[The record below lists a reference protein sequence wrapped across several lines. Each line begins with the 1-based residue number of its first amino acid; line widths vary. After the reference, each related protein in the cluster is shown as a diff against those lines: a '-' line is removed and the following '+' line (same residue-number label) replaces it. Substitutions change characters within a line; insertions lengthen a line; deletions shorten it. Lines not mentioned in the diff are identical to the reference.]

1 MQRSVHLPVTVRLQ
15 DAVSV
20 TGMRKILFL
29 LSAALVCF
37 GLLPSPALA
46 QYENG
51 SIVGTVHDNS
61 GAVIPSATV
70 TVTNIATGVVST
82 RQTNDSGDYEVPA
95 LRVGQYNVDVTKSG
109 FAPVRATE
117 IAVSV
122 GARQRIDL
130 TMQIGEASTT
140 VEVSGVSLQV
150 ETDTSQRGQI
160 VTQYQTAAL
169 PLVSRNYSDLIGLT
183 TGVRQT
189 TQSYSSTSN
198 TGLVREGSFNVN
210 GQRSI
215 FNNFLLDG
223 MDNNAY
229 GESNQGFSNQII
241 QPAPDSIAQFQVVTN
256 NETAEYGRASG
267 AVVNVAFGQ
276 GGNQFHG
283 RVYEFIRNTDL
294 NATGFFRPPGGQKPS
309 YNRNQ
314 FGGNI
319 NGPILKNR
327 LFFFLDYEGFRQVRK
342 QISTATLPT
351 PSQLA
356 GKFSKD
362 VYDPYSGTK
371 YAAGTSILN
380 APDISPSAIT
390 IAKLIGQLPITS
402 ATSNNF
408 TTLQRSNNR
417 SDKGDLRLDWTPNQK
432 NSFFLRVSDLK
443 QNATD
448 FPIFGLPLDG
458 SSNGDQRILD
468 QQIALGY
475 TRVIGSNQLLDARLG
490 LSRTKAGKFSRS
502 IGTNPGF
509 TFPGLPTDPLVAGG
523 IPGIGI
529 TGFSALGRQT
539 TNPQFQNPALLDPKV
554 NYSWVIKNH
563 SLKVGYEYQQVWMAV
578 QDTNPLYG
586 GFTYA
591 GGYSRNYAAASVP
604 GGKLESATSD
614 NYVADFLWGSTSA
627 YSLSSYFVAHL
638 RNRSNFAYV
647 QDDWKVSPKL
657 TINMGLRY
665 EYTTPYWEQ
674 KNQQSNFDPSLAATD
689 PLHAMVPVSATGNKY
704 GYDPDRND
712 FAPRFGFAYAP
723 DDKTAIRGGYG
734 ISYSHYDRAGSGNI
748 LAINP
753 PEALFVTVTQ
763 TAPNAGGKAP
773 YTSMDKGFPSST
785 LTFDPKTD
793 NVAYID
799 SNRYRDS
806 YVHNYYLDVQRTVAK
821 NILFDV
827 AYVGNHGLKLLQFAN
842 YNQADP
848 RVIANNAFVRPISTY
863 GDITIALHQAYS
875 NYNALQVRYE
885 QRMVAGLTLL
895 NSFTWSHALDN
906 AGASLEA
913 NTPSLQDYRNPAA
926 DYAQSEYNQ
935 PIVNTTSLVYE
946 LPFGRGRHWMNTGG
960 ILNQVLGQWQ
970 VSAVN
975 QAMSG
980 FPYQINYTPPT
991 QNQVSGIGASY
1002 RGQNL
1007 YRPNRVPGVKLNSL
1021 DKSKS
1026 TGSSLQYINVGTSG
1040 SPSAISIPAARDAN
1054 NNLLSPFGNISRD
1067 PGRSPLYTT
1076 LNLAFN
1082 KRFDTPMEQLKV
1094 EFRGELYNA
1103 FNHTNFV
1110 TPGGGISVASN
1121 GSLTGGTITSTFDP
1135 RIIQFGAKILF

>member
-1 MQRSVHLPVTVRLQ
+1 MKRCIHGPVIVRIQNAISVR
-15 DAVSV
+15 
-20 TGMRKILFL
+20 GMRKIFQFL
-29 LSAALVCF
+29 TLALVCLV
-37 GLLPSPALA
+37 LLQGRALA

-51 SIVGTVHDNS
+51 SIVGTVHDGS
-61 GAVIPSATV
+61 GAVVPDATV
-70 TVTNIATGVVST
+70 KVTNIATGVVTT

-95 LRVGQYNVDVTKSG
+95 LRVGQYNIEVNKAG
-109 FAPVRATE
+109 FAPTRATDITVS
-117 IAVSV
+117 IA
-122 GARQRIDL
+122 ARQRIDL
-130 TMQIGEASTT
+130 TLQIGETSTT

-189 TQSYSSTSN
+189 TGSMSTASN
-198 TGLVREGSFNVN
+198 TGLLREGSFNVN

-267 AVVNVAFGQ
+267 AVVNVAFAQ
-276 GGNQFHG
+276 GTNQFHG
-283 RVYEFIRNTDL
+283 RVYEFLRNTDL
-294 NATGFFRPPGGQKPS
+294 NATGFFRPPGGQKPA

-314 FGGNI
+314 FGGNVG
-319 NGPILKNR
+319 GPIVHDH
-327 LFFFLDYEGFRQVRK
+327 LFFFLDYEGFRQARK
-342 QISTATLPT
+342 QISSATLPT
-351 PSQLA
+351 PNQLA
-356 GKFSKD
+356 GKFSKT
-362 VYDPYSGTK
+362 VYDPFDQTP
-371 YAAGTSILN
+371 YAAGASILN
-380 APDISPSAIT
+380 SPHISPAALK
-390 IAKLIGQLPITS
+390 IASLISQQGPTA
-402 ATSNNF
+402 ATQNNF
-408 TTLQRSNNR
+408 TTLQRSNNF
-417 SDKGDLRLDWTPNQK
+417 SDKGDLRLDWTLNQK

-448 FPIFGLPLDG
+448 FPVFGLPLDG
-458 SSNGDQRILD
+458 NSNGKQRILD

-490 LSRTKAGKFSRS
+490 LSRTKAGKFSLS
-502 IGTNPGF
+502 IGQDAGLV
-509 TFPGLPTDPLVAGG
+509 FPGLPTDPTVAGG

-529 TGFSALGRQT
+529 TGFTALGRQT

-563 SLKVGYEYQQVWMAV
+563 SLKAGYEYQQIWMAV

-586 GFTYA
+586 GFTFA
-591 GGYSRNYAAASVP
+591 GGYSRKYANGTTAETS
-604 GGKLESATSD
+604 TSD
-614 NYVADFLWGSTSA
+614 NTFADFLWGASSA

-638 RNRSNFAYV
+638 RNRSNFGYF

-657 TINMGLRY
+657 TLNMGLRY

-674 KNQQSNFDPSLAATD
+674 KNLQSNFDPTLAASN
-689 PLHAMVPVSATGNKY
+689 PLGAMVPVSATGNKY

-734 ISYSHYDRAGSGNI
+734 VSFSHYDRAGSGNI

-763 TAPNAGGKAP
+763 KPAPAGGTGT
-773 YTSMDKGFPSST
+773 YTSMDQGFPKST

-793 NVAYID
+793 NVSYID
-799 SNRYRDS
+799 SKRYRDS
-806 YVHNYYLDVQRTVAK
+806 YVHNYYLDVQRTLAK

-848 RVIANNAFVRPISTY
+848 NVIVNKTFARPIPTY
-863 GDITIALHQAYS
+863 GDITIAMHQAYS
-875 NYNALQVRYE
+875 NYNSLQLRYE

-895 NSFTWSHALDN
+895 NSFTWSHAMDN

-913 NTPSLQDYRNPAA
+913 NTPSMQDYRNPAA
-926 DYAQSEYNQ
+926 DYSQSEYNQ
-935 PIVNTTSLVYE
+935 PIVNTTSVVYE
-946 LPFGRGRHWMNTGG
+946 LPFGRGRRFMDTGG
-960 ILNQVLGQWQ
+960 ILNQLLGQWQ

-975 QAMSG
+975 QATSG

-991 QNQVSGIGASY
+991 ANQVSGIAASY
-1002 RGQNL
+1002 RGSNL
-1007 YRPNRVPGVKLNSL
+1007 YRPNRVGGVKVSSL
-1021 DKSKS
+1021 DKSKA
-1026 TGSSLQYINVGTSG
+1026 TANALQYINLASV
-1040 SPSAISIPAARDAN
+1040 SIPTSPN
-1054 NNLLSPFGNISRD
+1054 STVNGIPVSPFGNMSRNPD
-1067 PGRSPLYTT
+1067 RSPAFNA
-1076 LNLAFN
+1076 LNIAFN
-1082 KRFDTPMEQLKV
+1082 KRFDTPMERLKV

-1103 FNHTNFV
+1103 FNHTNFT
-1110 TPGGGISVASN
+1110 TPGGGISVSSSGA
-1121 GSLTGGTITSTFDP
+1121 LTGGTITNTFDP
-1135 RIIQFGAKILF
+1135 RIIQFGAKVLF

>member
-1 MQRSVHLPVTVRLQ
+1 MQSSIHNPVIARIQ
-15 DAVSV
+15 SIANFI
-20 TGMRKILFL
+20 GMRRNFFFL
-29 LSAALVCF
+29 TWALTCLA
-37 GLLPSPALA
+37 LLPLTAWA

-51 SIVGTVHDNS
+51 SIVGTIHDSS
-61 GAVIPSATV
+61 GAVVAGADV
-70 TVTNIATGVVST
+70 KVTNVATGVIST
-82 RQTNDSGDYEVPA
+82 RQTNESGDYEVPA
-95 LRVGQYNVDVTKSG
+95 LRVGQYNIEATKTG
-109 FAPVRATE
+109 FAPGRATD
-117 IAVSV
+117 ISVSV

-130 TMQIGEASTT
+130 TLQIGETSTT

-150 ETDTSQRGQI
+150 ETDTSQRGQV

-198 TGLVREGSFNVN
+198 TGLTREGSFNVN

-283 RVYEFIRNTDL
+283 RVYEFLRNTDL
-294 NATGFFRPPGGQKPS
+294 NATGFFRPPGGKKPS

-314 FGGNI
+314 FGGNF
-319 NGPILKNR
+319 NGPIIKDH
-327 LFFFLDYEGFRQVRK
+327 LFFFLDYEGSRQVRK

-351 PSQLA
+351 PNQLA
-356 GKFSKD
+356 GKFSKP
-362 VYDPYSGTK
+362 VYDPYDGTS
-371 YAAGTSILN
+371 YAAGTSILSS
-380 APDISPSAIT
+380 PHISPSART
-390 IAKLIGQLPITS
+390 IAGLIGQLNPTS
-402 ATSNNF
+402 ATVNNF
-408 TTLQRSNNR
+408 TTFQRSNNYT
-417 SDKGDLRLDWTPNQK
+417 DKGDLRLDYAINSK
-432 NSFFLRVSDLK
+432 NSVFVRASHLK
-443 QNATD
+443 TNATD

-458 SSNGDQRILD
+458 NSNGKQRILD
-468 QQIALGY
+468 QQIAGGY
-475 TRVIGSNQLLDARLG
+475 TRVIGSNQLLDVRLG
-490 LSRTKAGKFSRS
+490 FSRTRAGKYSLS

-539 TNPQFQNPALLDPKV
+539 TNPQFQNPSLLNPKV
-554 NYSWVIKNH
+554 NYSWVVKNH
-563 SLKVGYEYQQVWMAV
+563 SLKAGYEYQQIWMDV

-586 GFTYA
+586 GFTFA
-591 GGYSRNYAAASVP
+591 GGYSRNYV
-604 GGKLESATSD
+604 GGKTAETLTND
-614 NYVADFLWGSTSA
+614 NSFADFLWGASSA
-627 YSLSSYFVAHL
+627 YSLSSYFVAQL
-638 RNRSNFAYV
+638 RNRSNFAYL

-657 TINMGLRY
+657 TLNIGLRY
-665 EYTTPYWEQ
+665 EYTTPYWEE
-674 KNQQSNFDPSLAATD
+674 KNRQANFNPSLAASN
-689 PLHAMVPVSATGNKY
+689 PLGAMVPVSSTGNKY
-704 GYDPDRND
+704 GYEPDRND
-712 FAPRFGFAYAP
+712 FAPRFGFAYAV

-734 ISYSHYDRAGSGNI
+734 ISFSHYDRAGSGNI

-753 PEALFVTVTQ
+753 PNALFVTVTQ
-763 TAPNAGGKAP
+763 TAPNAGGSASYVP
-773 YTSMDKGFPSST
+773 IDQGFPTST
-785 LTFDPKTD
+785 LNFNPITA

-806 YVHNYYLDVQRTVAK
+806 YVHNYYLDVQRTLMK
-821 NILFDV
+821 NTMLDI

-848 RVIANNAFVRPISTY
+848 TVITNGKFTRPISTY
-863 GDITIALHQAYS
+863 GDITLAMHEAYS
-875 NYNALQVRYE
+875 NYNALQIRYE

-895 NSFTWSHALDN
+895 NSFGWSHALDN

-926 DYAQSEYNQ
+926 DYGQSEYNQ

-946 LPFGRGRHWMNTGG
+946 LPFGRGRHYMDRGG
-960 ILNQVLGQWQ
+960 VLNQVFGQWQ

-991 QNQVSGIGASY
+991 GNQVSGISASY

-1007 YRPNRVPGVKLNSL
+1007 YRPNRIPGVKLNSL

-1026 TGSSLQYINVGTSG
+1026 TGTSLQYINLA
-1040 SPSAISIPAARDAN
+1040 AISLPTTTPVVN
-1054 NNLLSPFGNISRD
+1054 GVPVSPFGNMTRD
-1067 PGRSPLYTT
+1067 PGRSPIFTT

-1082 KRFDTPMEQLKV
+1082 KRFDTPVETMKV

-1103 FNHTNFV
+1103 FNHTNF
-1110 TPGGGISVASN
+1110 TQPGGGIGTSGAN
-1121 GSLTGGTITSTFDP
+1121 LTGGTITSTFDP

>member
-1 MQRSVHLPVTVRLQ
+1 MQRSIYFPVIVHIQSADSVVR
-15 DAVSV
+15 
-20 TGMRKILFL
+20 MRRIYYL
-29 LSAALVCF
+29 LTAALVCLA
-37 GLLPSPALA
+37 LLPSRALA

-51 SIVGTVHDNS
+51 SIVGTVHDGS
-61 GAVIPSATV
+61 GAVVSGATV
-70 TVTNIATGVVST
+70 AVTNAATGVVST

-95 LRVGQYNVDVTKSG
+95 LRVGQYNVEVTKSG
-109 FAPVRATE
+109 FAPARATD
-117 IAVSV
+117 ISVSV
-122 GARQRIDL
+122 AARQRIDL
-130 TMQIGEASTT
+130 TLQIGETSTT
-140 VEVSGVSLQV
+140 VEVSGVSLQM

-267 AVVNVAFGQ
+267 AVVNVAFAQ
-276 GGNQFHG
+276 GGNKFHG

-294 NATGFFRPPGGQKPS
+294 NATGFFRPPGGKKPS

-314 FGGNI
+314 FGGNF
-319 NGPILKNR
+319 NGPIIKDH

-342 QISTATLPT
+342 QVSTATLPT
-351 PSQLA
+351 PNQLA
-356 GKFSKD
+356 GKFSKP
-362 VYDPYSGTK
+362 VYDPYDGTS

-380 APDISPSAIT
+380 APHISPSART
-390 IAKLIGQLPITS
+390 IAGLIGQLNPTS
-402 ATSNNF
+402 ATVNNF
-408 TTLQRSNNR
+408 TTFQRSNNYT
-417 SDKGDLRLDWTPNQK
+417 DKGDLRLDYAIDSK
-432 NSFFLRVSDLK
+432 NSVFVRASHLK
-443 QNATD
+443 TNATD

-458 SSNGDQRILD
+458 SSNGKQRILD
-468 QQIALGY
+468 QQIAGGY
-475 TRVIGSNQLLDARLG
+475 TRVIGANQLLDVRFG
-490 LSRTKAGKFSRS
+490 FSRTKAGKYSLS

-509 TFPGLPTDPLVAGG
+509 TYPGLPTDPTVAGG

-529 TGFSALGRQT
+529 TGFAALGRQT
-539 TNPQFQNPALLDPKV
+539 TNPQFQNPSLMNPKV
-554 NYSWVIKNH
+554 NYTWVIKNH
-563 SLKVGYEYQQVWMAV
+563 SLKAGYEYQQIWMDV

-591 GGYSRNYAAASVP
+591 GGYSRNYKLAQ
-604 GGKLESATSD
+604 GQQLESSTSD
-614 NYVADFLWGSTSA
+614 NTFADFLWGASSA
-627 YSLSSYFVAHL
+627 YSLSSYFVAQL
-638 RNRSNFAYV
+638 RNRSNFAYL

-657 TINMGLRY
+657 TLNIGLRY
-665 EYTTPYWEQ
+665 EYSTPYWDE
-674 KNQQSNFDPSLAATD
+674 KNRQANFNPALAASN
-689 PLHAMVPVSATGNKY
+689 PLGAMVPVTSTGNKY
-704 GYDPDRND
+704 GYNPDRND
-712 FAPRFGFAYAP
+712 WAPRFGFAFAA
-723 DDKTAIRGGYG
+723 DDKTTIRGGYG
-734 ISYSHYDRAGSGNI
+734 ISFSHYDRAGSGNI

-753 PEALFVTVTQ
+753 PNALFVTVTQ
-763 TAPNAGGKAP
+763 TAPNAGGNAATYVP
-773 YTSMDKGFPSST
+773 MDQGFPSST
-785 LTFDPKTD
+785 LNFNPITA
-793 NVAYID
+793 NVTYID
-799 SNRYRDS
+799 GNRYRDS
-806 YVHNYYLDVQRTVAK
+806 YVHNYYVDVQRTLMK
-821 NILFDV
+821 NTLLDI
-827 AYVGNHGLKLLQFAN
+827 AYVGNHGLKLLQLAN

-848 RVIANNAFVRPISTY
+848 NVITKNKFTRPLSTY
-863 GDITIALHQAYS
+863 GDITIAMHSAYS

-895 NSFTWSHALDN
+895 NSFSWSHALDN

-913 NTPSLQDYRNPAA
+913 NTPSPQDYRNLAA
-926 DYAQSEYNQ
+926 DYGQSEYNQ

-946 LPFGRGRHWMNTGG
+946 LPFGRGRHFMNTGG
-960 ILNQVLGQWQ
+960 VLNQVLGQWQ

-991 QNQVSGIGASY
+991 NNQVSGIAASY
-1002 RGQNL
+1002 RGANL
-1007 YRPNRVPGVKLNSL
+1007 YRPNRVRGVSLNSL

-1026 TGSSLQYINVGTSG
+1026 NGTSLQYINTA
-1040 SPSAISIPAARDAN
+1040 AISLPATAN
-1054 NNLLSPFGNISRD
+1054 TNNVPLTPFGNMSRD
-1067 PGRSPLYTT
+1067 PGRSPIFTT

-1082 KRFDTPMEQLKV
+1082 KRFDTPVEAMKV

-1103 FNHTNFV
+1103 FNHTNF
-1110 TPGGGISVASN
+1110 TQPGGGISRASN
-1121 GSLTGGTITSTFDP
+1121 GQLTGGAITSTFDP
-1135 RIIQFGAKILF
+1135 RIIQFGAKVLF

>member
-1 MQRSVHLPVTVRLQ
+1 MQFSINPPTITGRRDAFSVSSLRRIF
-15 DAVSV
+15 S
-20 TGMRKILFL
+20 FL
-29 LSAALVCF
+29 TAALVCLALIP
-37 GLLPSPALA
+37 GRALA

-51 SIVGTVHDNS
+51 SIVGSVHDSS
-61 GAVIPSATV
+61 GAVVSDATV
-70 TVTNIATGVVST
+70 KVTNIATGVVST

-95 LRVGQYNVDVTKSG
+95 LRVGQYNVEISKSG
-109 FAPVRATE
+109 FAPTQATN
-117 IAVSV
+117 ITVSV
-122 GARQRIDL
+122 AARQRIDL
-130 TMQIGEASTT
+130 TLKVGETSTT

-267 AVVNVAFGQ
+267 AVVNVAFAQ
-276 GGNQFHG
+276 GTNQFHG

-294 NATGFFRPPGGQKPS
+294 NATGFFRPPGGQKPA

-319 NGPILKNR
+319 GGPIVKDH
-327 LFFFLDYEGFRQVRK
+327 LFFFLDYEGFRQSRK
-342 QISTATLPT
+342 QISSATLPT
-351 PSQLA
+351 PTELA
-356 GKFSKD
+356 GKFGKT
-362 VYDPYSGTK
+362 VYSPYDGTA

-380 APDISPSAIT
+380 DSHISPAART
-390 IAKLIGQLPITS
+390 INGLIAGLNPSS
-402 ATSNNF
+402 ATTNNF

-458 SSNGDQRILD
+458 QSNGDQRILD

-475 TRVIGSNQLLDARLG
+475 TRVIGANQLLDARLG

-509 TFPGLPTDPLVAGG
+509 SFPGLPTDPIVTGG

-529 TGFSALGRQT
+529 SGFSALGRQV
-539 TNPQFQNPALLDPKV
+539 TNPQFQNPALLNPKV

-591 GGYSRNYAAASVP
+591 GGYSRNYT
-604 GGKLESATSD
+604 GGKTTESATND
-614 NYVADFLWGSTSA
+614 NYYADFLWGATSS

-657 TINMGLRY
+657 TLNLGVRY

-674 KNQQSNFDPSLAATD
+674 KNLQSNFDPSLANSSD
-689 PLHAMVPVSATGNKY
+689 PRNAIVPVSASGNKY

-712 FAPRFGFAYAP
+712 FAPRIGFAYAA

-753 PEALFVTVTQ
+753 PEALFVTVSQ
-763 TAPNAGGKAP
+763 AAPNAGGKGQ
-773 YTSMDKGFPSST
+773 YTPMDQGFPSNT

-793 NVAYID
+793 NIAYID

-806 YVHNYYLDVQRTVAK
+806 YVHNYYLDVQRTLAK
-821 NILFDV
+821 NILLDV

-842 YNQADP
+842 FNQADP
-848 RVIANNAFVRPISTY
+848 KVITNNQFTRPIPTY

-875 NYNALQVRYE
+875 NYNGLQVRYE
-885 QRMVAGLTLL
+885 QRMVGGLTLL
-895 NSFTWSHALDN
+895 NSFTWSHTLDN
-906 AGASLEA
+906 SGASLEA

-926 DYAQSEYNQ
+926 DYSQSEYNQ

-946 LPFGRGRHWMNTGG
+946 LPFGRGRHWLNEGG
-960 ILNQVLGQWQ
+960 IVNQVLGQWQ

-975 QAMSG
+975 QATSG
-980 FPYQINYTPPT
+980 FPYQITYTPPT
-991 QNQVSGIGASY
+991 GNQVSGIAASY

-1007 YRPNRVPGVKLNSL
+1007 YRPNRISGVKLNSL

-1026 TGSSLQYINVGTSG
+1026 TGTSLQYINMAAIAIPTSTPTVNG
-1040 SPSAISIPAARDAN
+1040 IPV
-1054 NNLLSPFGNISRD
+1054 SPFGNMARD
-1067 PGRSPLYTT
+1067 PGRSPAYNS
-1076 LNLAFN
+1076 LNIAMN
-1082 KRFDTPMEQLKV
+1082 KRFDTPLESLKV

-1103 FNHTNFV
+1103 FNHTNFPQ
-1110 TPGGGISVASN
+1110 PGGGISVSST
-1121 GSLTGGTITSTFDP
+1121 GTLSGGTITSTLDP
-1135 RIIQFGAKILF
+1135 RIIQFGLKVLF

>member
-1 MQRSVHLPVTVRLQ
+1 
-15 DAVSV
+15 
-20 TGMRKILFL
+20 MRRILYL
-29 LSAALVCF
+29 MTAALVCLAF
-37 GLLPSPALA
+37 LPGRALA

-51 SIVGTVHDNS
+51 SIVGTVHDGS
-61 GAVIPSATV
+61 GAVVPTATV
-70 TVTNIATGVVST
+70 KVTNIATGVVST

-95 LRVGQYNVDVTKSG
+95 LRVGQYNVEVTKSG
-109 FAPVRATE
+109 FAPTRATD
-117 IAVSV
+117 ISVSV
-122 GARQRIDL
+122 AARQRIDL
-130 TMQIGEASTT
+130 TLQVGETSTT
-140 VEVSGVSLQV
+140 VEVSGVSLQM

-267 AVVNVAFGQ
+267 AVVNVAFAQ

-314 FGGNI
+314 FGGNF
-319 NGPILKNR
+319 NGPIIKDH

-351 PSQLA
+351 PNQLK
-356 GKFSKD
+356 GVFSKD
-362 VYDPYSGTK
+362 VYDPYDSTK
-371 YAAGTSILN
+371 KYVAGTSILN
-380 APDISPSAIT
+380 APDISPSART
-390 IAKLIGQLPITS
+390 IAGMVSQLPNLTS
-402 ATSNNF
+402 ATVNNF
-408 TTLQRSNNR
+408 TTFQRSNNNT
-417 SDKGDLRLDWTPNQK
+417 DKGDLRLDYAIDSK
-432 NSFFLRVSDLK
+432 NSVFVRASHLK
-443 QNATD
+443 TNATD

-458 SSNGDQRILD
+458 SSNGKQRILD
-468 QQIALGY
+468 QQIAGGY
-475 TRVIGSNQLLDARLG
+475 TRVIGANQLLDVRLG
-490 LSRTKAGKFSRS
+490 FSRTRAGKFSLS
-502 IGTNPGF
+502 IGTDPGF
-509 TFPGLPTDPLVAGG
+509 TFPGLPTDPIVAGG

-529 TGFSALGRQT
+529 TGFAALGRQT
-539 TNPQFQNPALLDPKV
+539 TNPQFQNPSLFNPKV
-554 NYSWVIKNH
+554 NYTWVVKNH
-563 SLKVGYEYQQVWMAV
+563 SLKAGYEYQQVWMDV

-586 GFTYA
+586 GFTFA
-591 GGYSRNYAAASVP
+591 GGYSRNYNVP
-604 GGKLESATSD
+604 AGKLEAANAD
-614 NYVADFLWGSTSA
+614 NYTADFLWGASSA
-627 YSLSSYFVAHL
+627 YSLSSYFVAQL
-638 RNRSNFAYV
+638 RDRSNFAYI

-657 TINMGLRY
+657 TLNIGLRY
-665 EYTTPYWEQ
+665 EYTTPYWDE
-674 KNQQSNFDPSLAATD
+674 KNRQANFNPALANSADPRT
-689 PLHAMVPVSATGNKY
+689 AMVPVTSTGNKY

-712 FAPRFGFAYAP
+712 FAPRFGFAYAA

-734 ISYSHYDRAGSGNI
+734 ISFSHYDRAGSGNI

-753 PEALFVTVTQ
+753 PSALFVTVTQ
-763 TAPNAGGKAP
+763 AAPNAGGNP
-773 YTSMDKGFPSST
+773 TTYVPIDKGFPAST
-785 LTFDPKTD
+785 LTFNPITA
-793 NVAYID
+793 NVTYID
-799 SNRYRDS
+799 GSRYRDS
-806 YVHNYYLDVQRTVAK
+806 YVHNYYLDVQRSFAK

-827 AYVGNHGLKLLQFAN
+827 AYVGNFGLKLLQFGN

-848 RVIANNAFVRPISTY
+848 RVITNGKFTRPIPTY

-875 NYNALQVRYE
+875 HYDALQVRYE

-895 NSFTWSHALDN
+895 NSFTYSHALDN

-913 NTPSLQDYRNPAA
+913 NTPSFQDYRNPAA
-926 DYAQSEYNQ
+926 DYSQSEYNQ

-946 LPFGRGRHWMNTGG
+946 LPFGRGRHFMNTGG
-960 ILNQVLGQWQ
+960 VLNQVLGQWQ

-975 QAMSG
+975 QATSG

-991 QNQVSGIGASY
+991 SNQVSGIAASY
-1002 RGQNL
+1002 RGSNL
-1007 YRPNRVPGVKLNSL
+1007 YRPNRVPGVQLNTL

-1026 TGSSLQYINVGTSG
+1026 TGTSLQYINTA
-1040 SPSAISIPAARDAN
+1040 AIQLPTTTPIVNGVPV
-1054 NNLLSPFGNISRD
+1054 SPFGNMPRD

-1076 LNLAFN
+1076 LNLAIN
-1082 KRFDTPMEQLKV
+1082 KKFDTPVERMKV

-1103 FNHTNFV
+1103 FNHTNF
-1110 TPGGGISVASN
+1110 TQPGGGISATSS
-1121 GSLTGGTITSTFDP
+1121 GTLTGGTITSTFDP
-1135 RIIQFGAKILF
+1135 RIVQFGAKILF